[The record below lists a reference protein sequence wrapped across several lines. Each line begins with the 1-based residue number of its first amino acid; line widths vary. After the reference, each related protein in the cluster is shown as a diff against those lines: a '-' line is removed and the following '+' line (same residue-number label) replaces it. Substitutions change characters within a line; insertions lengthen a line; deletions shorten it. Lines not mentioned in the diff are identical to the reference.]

1 MRRRD
6 FIKSA
11 TVLTTGMVAAPGLVS
26 AENISSFAREKEP
39 AKAVKMKK
47 ALGYGMIQ
55 DELSLVDK
63 FKMVKEIGFDGIEFN
78 SPLEFPVDELL
89 RARDISGIELP
100 TTVKKDHWKLP
111 LSSPDPAVR
120 KKILESVT
128 QSLKDTK
135 AIGGDT
141 VLVVPGVVN
150 KESSYE
156 EAYYTA
162 LYAIKELIP
171 AVESTGVKIGLENV
185 WNNFLLSPLEAKQFV
200 DDINCPLI
208 GWWFDIGNV
217 LRYGWPEQWIK
228 TLNKRI
234 VKLHLK
240 EFSIKKMNEEGLW
253 KGFDVDIE
261 KGDDD
266 WPAVMKAVSEVGY
279 SGGWITAEVSGGG
292 KEKLAKLSRDMDKV
306 ISYLP

>member
-1 MRRRD
+1 MKRRD

-26 AENISSFAREKEP
+26 AENISSLAREKES

-55 DELSLVDK
+55 DDLSLVDK

-89 RARDISGIELP
+89 RARDKSGIELP
-100 TTVKKDHWKLP
+100 TTVNKDHWQLP

-120 KKILESVT
+120 KKIIESVT

-135 AIGGDT
+135 AIGGDA

-150 KESSYE
+150 KDASYE

-162 LYAIKELIP
+162 LNAIRELIP
-171 AVESTGVKIGLENV
+171 AVESTGIKIGLENV

-217 LRYGWPEQWIK
+217 LRYGWPEQWIR

-240 EFSIKKMNEEGLW
+240 EFSIKKMNEDGLW

-266 WPAVMKAVSEVGY
+266 WPAVMKAVGEVGY

-292 KEKLAKLSRDMDKV
+292 REELAKLSRDMDKV

>member
-11 TVLTTGMVAAPGLVS
+11 TVLTTGLVAAPGLVS
-26 AENISSFAREKEP
+26 AENISSAAEAGKA
-39 AKAVKMKK
+39 AKPVKMKK

-55 DELSLVDK
+55 SDLPLADK
-63 FKMVKEIGFDGIEFN
+63 FKMVKEIGFDGVELN
-78 SPLEFPVDELL
+78 SPLDFSVDELL
-89 RARDISGIELP
+89 KARDKSGIELP
-100 TTVKKDHWKLP
+100 TTVNKDHWKLP

-120 KKILESVT
+120 KKIVESVT

-141 VLVVPGVVN
+141 LLVVPGVVN
-150 KESSYE
+150 KETPYE
-156 EAYYTA
+156 QAYYTA
-162 LYAIKELIP
+162 LNTIKELIP
-171 AVESTGVKIGLENV
+171 AVEETGVKIGLENV

-200 DDINCPLI
+200 DEINCPLI

-217 LRYGWPEQWIK
+217 LRYGWPEQWIR

-234 VKLHLK
+234 VMLHLK

-253 KGFDVDIE
+253 KGFDVDIAE
-261 KGDDD
+261 GDDD
-266 WPAVMKAVSEVGY
+266 WPAVMKAIREVGY
-279 SGGWITAEVSGGG
+279 SKGWITAEVSGGD
-292 KEKLAKLSRDMDKV
+292 KEKLAKLSKNMDKV
-306 ISYLP
+306 ISYL

>member
-1 MRRRD
+1 M
-6 FIKSA
+6 
-11 TVLTTGMVAAPGLVS
+11 
-26 AENISSFAREKEP
+26 
-39 AKAVKMKK
+39 
-47 ALGYGMIQ
+47 
-55 DELSLVDK
+55 
-63 FKMVKEIGFDGIEFN
+63 
-78 SPLEFPVDELL
+78 
-89 RARDISGIELP
+89 
-100 TTVKKDHWKLP
+100 
-111 LSSPDPAVR
+111 
-120 KKILESVT
+120 T

>member
-1 MRRRD
+1 MKRRD

-11 TVLTTGMVAAPGLVS
+11 TVLTTGIVAAPGLMS
-26 AENISSFAREKEP
+26 AENITSQAATSA
-39 AKAVKMKK
+39 AKPVKMKK

-55 DELSLVDK
+55 SDLPLVDK

-78 SPLEFPVDELL
+78 SPLDFSVDELL
-89 RARDISGIELP
+89 KAKDKSGIELP
-100 TTVKKDHWKLP
+100 TTVNKDHWKLP

-120 KKILESVT
+120 KKIVESVT
-128 QSLKDTK
+128 QSLKETK

-150 KESSYE
+150 KETPYE
-156 EAYYTA
+156 QAYYTA
-162 LYAIKELIP
+162 LNTIKELIP
-171 AVESTGVKIGLENV
+171 VVEETGVKIGLENV

-200 DDINCPLI
+200 DEINCPLI

-217 LRYGWPEQWIK
+217 LRYGWPEQWIR

-234 VKLHLK
+234 VMLHLK
-240 EFSIKKMNEEGLW
+240 EFSIKKMNDEGLW

-261 KGDDD
+261 EGDDD
-266 WPAVMKAVSEVGY
+266 WPTVMKAISDVGY
-279 SGGWITAEVSGGG
+279 SKGWITAEVSGGD
-292 KEKLAKLSRDMDKV
+292 KEKLAQLSKRMDKV

>member
-1 MRRRD
+1 M
-6 FIKSA
+6 
-11 TVLTTGMVAAPGLVS
+11 
-26 AENISSFAREKEP
+26 N
-39 AKAVKMKK
+39 
-47 ALGYGMIQ
+47 
-55 DELSLVDK
+55 
-63 FKMVKEIGFDGIEFN
+63 
-78 SPLEFPVDELL
+78 
-89 RARDISGIELP
+89 
-100 TTVKKDHWKLP
+100 KDHWKLP

-135 AIGGDT
+135 AIGDDT

-266 WPAVMKAVSEVGY
+266 WPAVMKAVGEVGY